1 MFSGIQSRIG
11 GCTISTDGQLTINCA
26 QGTTLMDCDQGINGG
41 DYSSFFTWNRT
52 ASVAQQVFIVFKFH
66 QQINISRI
74 SMFFWNSPSNSII
87 VPNVMMYWADHTMQ
101 FIKIT
106 STTTSSPNRTEDG
119 QSTLSIDIISDTLKF
134 QYLRIVMNFNSEWI
148 FLSEVQFC
156 GKHVANRY
164 IVV

>member
-1 MFSGIQSRIG
+1 
-11 GCTISTDGQLTINCA
+11 
-26 QGTTLMDCDQGINGG
+26 
-41 DYSSFFTWNRT
+41 
-52 ASVAQQVFIVFKFH
+52 
-66 QQINISRI
+66 
-74 SMFFWNSPSNSII
+74 
-87 VPNVMMYWADHTMQ
+87 MMYWADHTMQ

-134 QYLRIVMNFNSEWI
+134 QYLRIVMNFNGEWI
-148 FLSEVQFC
+148 FLSEAQFC

>member
-1 MFSGIQSRIG
+1 M
-11 GCTISTDGQLTINCA
+11 STDGQLTINCG
-26 QGTTLMDCDQGINGG
+26 QGTTLMDCDQGVNANGD

-52 ASVAQQVFIVFKFH
+52 SSAAQQVSIVFKFH
-66 QQINISRI
+66 QQISISNIT
-74 SMFFWNSPSNSII
+74 MFFWNLPSNSII

-101 FIKIT
+101 FIEIT
-106 STTTSSPNRTEDG
+106 STTTSSPNRAKDG
-119 QSTLSIDIISDTLKF
+119 QSTLGIDIISDILKF
-134 QYLRIVMNFNSEWI
+134 QYLRIVMSFYDNSEWI